1 MARGGAQQRKFTRRQ
16 VEQSVLISS
25 IEGAI
30 VGQCTMLDIS
40 SGGARLKFEADG
52 AVPEL
57 FTLFLSKLDG
67 QLKRHCVVAWR
78 KDKQVGVR
86 FVTADDF
93 VSAIVTSA

>member
-1 MARGGAQQRKFTRRQ
+1 MAAEHRALPRRQ
-16 VEQSVLISS
+16 VEQPVLIMS

-40 SGGARLKFEADG
+40 SGGARLKLRADA

-78 KDKQVGVR
+78 KDKQVGVL
-86 FVTADDF
+86 
-93 VSAIVTSA
+93 S